1 MSSFFEKISR
11 GYGVVVKGGNL
22 LQPVLLLAIRLYWGW
37 QFFQSGLGKL
47 KDLGQVAEFF
57 GTLGIPFPMVNAT
70 VAAIVEC
77 GGGLLLLIGLATRL
91 ASVPLIITMI
101 VAYVTADKEA
111 VDAIFSD
118 PDKFLAATPFLFLF
132 ASVILLVFGPGV
144 FSVDYLIK
152 WFVERKASA
161 PGKSG

>member
-1 MSSFFEKISR
+1 MSSLFEKISR
-11 GYGVVVKGGNL
+11 GYGLVVKGGNL
-22 LQPVLLLAIRLYWGW
+22 LQPVLLLAIRLIWGW
-37 QFFQSGLGKL
+37 RFFESGLGKL
-47 KDLGQVAEFF
+47 KNLGEVAEYF

-70 VAAIVEC
+70 VAAVVEC
-77 GGGLLLLIGLATRL
+77 GGGALLLIGLATRL

-101 VAYVTADKEA
+101 VAYLTADKEA

-118 PDKFLAATPFLFLF
+118 PDKFLGATPFLFLF
-132 ASVILLVFGPGV
+132 ASLILLVFGPGV

-152 WFVERKASA
+152 RFVDRKASA